1 MTANLELLDV
11 DHLAPDDQKS
21 VAAATR
27 GAERMR
33 MVIEDLL
40 TMAQVADPAR
50 AFEPDRVDLRQVLL
64 DVAEECHHAAA
75 AKSQDCRIDAP
86 EQPVLVAG
94 SAEELH
100 RALANLASNAIK
112 YSPEGSAIDVRLERD
127 DEVVQVSF
135 ADSGIG
141 ISEEDQGRLFREF
154 FRSTNPEAL
163 ARPGTGMGLAIVD
176 RIVRRHSGH
185 VDVRSQLGEGTTVA
199 VTLPAWDADVSPSPS
214 S

>member
-1 MTANLELLDV
+1 
-11 DHLAPDDQKS
+11 
-21 VAAATR
+21 
-27 GAERMR
+27 MR
-33 MVIEDLL
+33 SVIEDLL

-50 AFEPDRVDLRQVLL
+50 AFVPDRVDLRQVLL
-64 DVAEECHHAAA
+64 DVAEECHHSAA
-75 AKSQDCRIDAP
+75 AKSQDCRINAP

-112 YSPEGSAIDVRLERD
+112 YSAEGTAIDVRLAQVD
-127 DEVVQVSF
+127 GHVQVSF
-135 ADSGIG
+135 VDAGIG
-141 ISEEDQGRLFREF
+141 ISEQDQSQLFREF
-154 FRSTNPEAL
+154 FRSTNPHAL

-185 VDVRSQLGEGTTVA
+185 VDVTSTLGQGTTVS
-199 VTLPAWDADVSPSPS
+199 VTLPAWDAEVSPSPS